1 MKPKMFI
8 VLSQY
13 RFSCGAGMD
22 FYRTQSALKGMPQ
35 IRHEKGKT
43 SIFDAERFVRVLIDE
58 KYDPIDFAS
67 IDAAMKQMQQDLI
80 KKLEELS

>member
-1 MKPKMFI
+1 MTEKPKMHI
-8 VLSQY
+8 VQH
-13 RFSCGAGMD
+13 RFSCGK
-22 FYRTQSALKGMPQ
+22 SVKGMPK

-43 SIFDAERFVRVLIDE
+43 SIFDAEKMVRVLIDE

-80 KKLEELS
+80 KKLEESQ